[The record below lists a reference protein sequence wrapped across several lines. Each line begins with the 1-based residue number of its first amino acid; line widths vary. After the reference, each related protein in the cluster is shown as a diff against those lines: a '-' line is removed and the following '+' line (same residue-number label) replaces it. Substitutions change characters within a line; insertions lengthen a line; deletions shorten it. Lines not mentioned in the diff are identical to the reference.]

1 MASVI
6 YQIKNNKDGKIYI
19 GSAVDRRK
27 RFSLH
32 RYQLRR
38 NKHANNFLQRAW
50 NKHGEHNFEFQ
61 VLEMVVPDNLIERE
75 QYYLDTLQPFAPNG
89 YNICKIAGSTL
100 GRKRTQ
106 YEKDHLSRLN
116 KGKKLPQWI
125 KDKMKAA
132 SPFKRKRPQTE
143 ATKQKIRLIRLKNAH
158 LYETQE
164 YRNKLSNSLKGRIKS
179 EETRRKLSLTHKGIK
194 KTPEH
199 IAKLLESRYGIEQA
213 TKYRKKLGLIT

>member
-6 YQIKNNKDGKIYI
+6 YQIRNIKDGKIYI
-19 GSAVDRRK
+19 GSAINRRK

-32 RYQLRR
+32 RFQLRR
-38 NKHANNFLQRAW
+38 NKHGNKFLQRAW
-50 NKHGEHNFEFQ
+50 NKHGEQNFEFH
-61 VLEMVVPDNLIERE
+61 VLEIVVPENLIQRE
-75 QYYLDTLQPFAPNG
+75 QYYLDTLQSFAPHG
-89 YNICKIAGSTL
+89 YNICRIAGSTL

-106 YEKDHLSRLN
+106 EEKDHLSRLN

-132 SPFKRKRPQTE
+132 APFKRRRPQTQE
-143 ATKQKIRLIRLKNAH
+143 TKNKLRLKRLENSH
-158 LYETQE
+158 LYKTQE
-164 YRNKLSNSLKGRIKS
+164 YRNNISIASKGRIKS
-179 EETRRKLSLTHKGIK
+179 KETCRKLSLANKGVK

-199 IAKLLESRYGIEQA
+199 IAKILESRYGIEQA